1 MRAIRLN
8 FCVAALLALAV
19 VALRCAAAE
28 PAIRVS
34 DVTLFG
40 DMDCFKVETP
50 NATYLYGKRGAGFAS
65 ILDRDGHDWISYR
78 HGGRSAG
85 EYRGLP
91 KCGQPVKYFH
101 CGYGFGQYT
110 NGNWFTSNVTLR
122 GPGHVRIHS
131 ETKNGEA
138 ACDWDFFPTHATLTL
153 LKIPGNYWFIYEGT
167 PGGALDT
174 AEDFVI
180 RPHGHRTPLSRPWV
194 EAVPW
199 VAFGAKESPHAF
211 LLVDHQA
218 DGADA
223 SYAPWPYTPSA
234 REPMPLMTVFG
245 FGRPGWDDPKQ
256 HTPPLSRL
264 PAKFSIRFTSAT
276 EAAAIEAEVKRI
288 RTPATKTG
296 AATISPRPAIA
307 VWYGDEQHFGRLGV
321 PQKWVNI
328 LGRVSSP
335 GTLATLQY
343 SLNGAAPVRLS
354 VGADGYR
361 LARQGDFNVDLDFDA
376 LRDGANTVDLIAT
389 VATVQRVERRVIV
402 HCHRGN
408 VWPLPYAVDWSKVRA
423 ITDAVQIVDG
433 HWQLAADGV
442 RILDP
447 YYDRILA
454 FGDRTWT
461 DYTVTVAVTFHS
473 YAPPLKGPPTHGV
486 SHAAIAAR
494 FPGHFADQKQPHVQ
508 WYPLGAV
515 AEFRLGEKLEQ
526 SSWRIF
532 HGGSA
537 SKRASQAVEPQP
549 RLVELGI
556 RYRLKLRVDTLPGSA
571 ARYRVKSWKDG
582 QPEPAAWDFET
593 TEERDAIP
601 AGGALVVSHNTDV
614 TIGNL
619 SVKPNDT
626 EK

>member
-1 MRAIRLN
+1 MRTTRLN
-8 FCVAALLALAV
+8 SSFIALLALAV
-19 VALRCAAAE
+19 VSLRCAAAE
-28 PAIRVS
+28 PIVVS
-34 DVTLFG
+34 DATLFG
-40 DMDCFKVETP
+40 DMECFKIETP
-50 NATYLYGKRGAGFAS
+50 TATYLYGKRGAGFAS

-78 HGGRSAG
+78 HGNKSSG

-110 NGNWFTSNVTLR
+110 NGNWFTSTVTLR
-122 GPGHVRIHS
+122 EPGHVRIHS
-131 ETKNGEA
+131 ETKLGDA
-138 ACDWDFFPTHATLTL
+138 ACDWDFWPTHATMTL

-199 VAFGAKESPHAF
+199 VVFGAKESPHAF
-211 LLVDHQA
+211 LLVDHQD

-234 REPMPLMTVFG
+234 REPLPLMTVFG
-245 FGRPGWDDPKQ
+245 FGRPGWDDPRQ

-264 PAKFSIRFTSAT
+264 PAKFSVAFTTASDET
-276 EAAAIEAEVKRI
+276 RIEAEVKRI
-288 RTPATKTG
+288 RTPATKPR
-296 AATISPRPAIA
+296 AATKSPPPTIA

-328 LGRVSSP
+328 LGRVTSP
-335 GTLATLQY
+335 GTLATLEY

-361 LARQGDFNVDLDFDA
+361 LARPGDFNVDLDFDA

-389 VATVQRVERRVIV
+389 DAAGQRTERSVKV
-402 HCHRGN
+402 HCHRGR
-408 VWPLPYAVDWSKVRA
+408 VWPLPYSVDWSKVRA

-433 HWQLAADGV
+433 HWQLEAGGV

-494 FPGHFADQKQPHVQ
+494 FPGHFADKKQPHVQ

-515 AEFRLGEKLEQ
+515 AEFRLAEKLEH

-556 RYRLKLRVDTLPGSA
+556 RYWLKLRVDTLPGNA

-614 TIGNL
+614 TIGSL
-619 SVKPNDT
+619 TAKPNDT